1 MRAATS
7 SAMSAAD
14 IVALLSSSARVAA
27 GATGSEAVQPAHIA
41 VLVRTNRQAAMI
53 REALEDVGVPAVING
68 AGSVFGTE
76 PARQWLRLLEALER
90 PASIA
95 RAHSAALT
103 AFVGWPAERLARA
116 DDDSWEW
123 EEVHRRL
130 HEWARV
136 LRTRGVASLLE
147 TVMRDGTEG
156 PALAAR
162 VLGEATGERSLTDL
176 RHVGQ
181 LLHAAASEEQLGPTA
196 LTAWLRTRVAEAEVD
211 TADEERSRRLESDAE
226 AVQVLTIH
234 RSKGLEFPVVYLPF
248 LWEAGYIPDKPPRPV
263 FFHDPEAGDD
273 RTIDVALEGGDFARH
288 KEQFIREQRG
298 EDLRL
303 AYVALTRAR
312 HQAVVWWAGSFD
324 SRDSPL
330 GRLLFAR
337 TDSGDVEPSGGS
349 TPSDQAVVNRFRA
362 LADATGGPG
371 HTISVERSRRA
382 RRRAGARSARR
393 AAALAVAA
401 FDARVSTCA
410 GGAPPTATS
419 PPAATRSG

>member
-1 MRAATS
+1 
-7 SAMSAAD
+7 
-14 IVALLSSSARVAA
+14 
-27 GATGSEAVQPAHIA
+27 
-41 VLVRTNRQAAMI
+41 MI

-103 AFVGWPAERLARA
+103 AFVGWPAERLAQA
-116 DDDSWEW
+116 DDDSVEW
-123 EEVHRRL
+123 EDVHRRL

-147 TVMRDGTEG
+147 TVMRDASTVG
-156 PALAAR
+156 PGRAGAGRGHRRAQPHRPAPHRPAAAR
-162 VLGEATGERSLTDL
+162 RCL
-176 RHVGQ
+176 RG
-181 LLHAAASEEQLGPTA
+181 AARARPPSPT
-196 LTAWLRTRVAEAEVD
+196 WLRTRIVEAETD

-263 FFHDPEAGDD
+263 FFHDPEAGDE
-273 RTIDVALEGGDFARH
+273 RTVDVALEGSDFAQHR
-288 KEQFIREQRG
+288 EQFIREQRG

-312 HQAVVWWAGSFD
+312 HQAVVWWAGSYD

-337 TDSGDVEPSGGS
+337 SDSGDVEPSGGS
-349 TPSDQAVVNRFRA
+349 VPSDQAVVNRFRS
-362 LADATGGPG
+362 LADATGGQG
-371 HTISVERSRRA
+371 ATISVERSQLRERAVWRPRAHAALRA
-382 RRRAGARSARR
+382 RRVGVHARPRP
-393 AAALAVAA
+393 ALAAHVLYGHH
-401 FDARVSTCA
+401 RRQ
-410 GGAPPTATS
+410 P
-419 PPAATRSG
+419 

>member
-1 MRAATS
+1 
-7 SAMSAAD
+7 
-14 IVALLSSSARVAA
+14 
-27 GATGSEAVQPAHIA
+27 
-41 VLVRTNRQAAMI
+41 MI

-90 PASIA
+90 PASIT

-103 AFVGWPAERLARA
+103 AFVGWPAERLAGA

-136 LRTRGVASLLE
+136 LRDPGRGVAAGDRHARRPRGRPGRARAGRLH
-147 TVMRDGTEG
+147 RRAQPHR
-156 PALAAR
+156 PAPRRTAAAR
-162 VLGEATGERSLTDL
+162 RRL
-176 RHVGQ
+176 RG
-181 LLHAAASEEQLGPTA
+181 AARPHRAH
-196 LTAWLRTRVAEAEVD
+196 RVAAHPRRRGRGRHRRRGAQPPAGIGCRGGAGPHHPPQQGPGVP
-211 TADEERSRRLESDAE
+211 RRL
-226 AVQVLTIH
+226 
-234 RSKGLEFPVVYLPF
+234 PPF

-263 FFHDPEAGDD
+263 FFHDPEADD
-273 RTIDVALEGGDFARH
+273 ERTIDVALEGGDFARH

-337 TDSGDVEPSGGS
+337 DRQRRRGAQRRLDPVRPGGRQ
-349 TPSDQAVVNRFRA
+349 PFRA

-371 HTISVERSRRA
+371 THQRRA
-382 RRRAGARSARR
+382 LPHGRGGGWRAERTPAAGWPWRRSSAT
-393 AAALAVAA
+393 
-401 FDARVSTCA
+401 STCA

-419 PPAATRSG
+419 PPPATRSG